1 MPSLFDFNF
10 TGDDPGPDT
19 DPMLDNPDSQHDGED
34 DRANYEEP
42 GRGLTFT
49 GHDPTSFSGRGNAEE
64 PTKQE
69 SDVPPIDMVALENEK
84 SLAYWDKLWSDDE
97 SENETDEEFS
107 QLQLG
112 IEEDTGIRESPSIF
126 KVNGPKQLSLDLDS
140 PELDDNTFIQ
150 NVLELEEDKPQQPI
164 LPPVEEP
171 IEETSAF
178 KPDDFNDIDFV
189 QIPIEFGEFDVG
201 EPLKPLIDIDP
212 IEKIDLFER
221 DDHEFIL
228 TTNGPTYHDI
238 IMFYDRV
245 FSALRGDTAFV
256 LDKYYLTEQEFYEFD
271 TRYENMPLE
280 GDPEYGLLDE
290 QDSAIYHQTVFGR

>member
-112 IEEDTGIRESPSIF
+112 ILYI
-126 KVNGPKQLSLDLDS
+126 V
-140 PELDDNTFIQ
+140 
-150 NVLELEEDKPQQPI
+150 
-164 LPPVEEP
+164 
-171 IEETSAF
+171 
-178 KPDDFNDIDFV
+178 
-189 QIPIEFGEFDVG
+189 
-201 EPLKPLIDIDP
+201 
-212 IEKIDLFER
+212 
-221 DDHEFIL
+221 
-228 TTNGPTYHDI
+228 
-238 IMFYDRV
+238 
-245 FSALRGDTAFV
+245 SALSYIASSTLKEAVMTLLVILSIPTDSIIVTRAYFLRTA
-256 LDKYYLTEQEFYEFD
+256 L
-271 TRYENMPLE
+271 
-280 GDPEYGLLDE
+280 
-290 QDSAIYHQTVFGR
+290 